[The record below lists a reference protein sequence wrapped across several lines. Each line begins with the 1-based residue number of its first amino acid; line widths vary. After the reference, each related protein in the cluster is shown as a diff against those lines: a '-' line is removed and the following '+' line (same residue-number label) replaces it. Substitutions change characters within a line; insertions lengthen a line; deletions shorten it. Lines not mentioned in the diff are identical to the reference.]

1 MLQGS
6 AVGLEGLHN
15 AEHEA
20 EIKADQEKF
29 EKRAGVLTY
38 VGQSCLDDDTSKCV
52 CVRMRACVA
61 CTHVL
66 CVFMCMCVCTCVDVH
81 ACVFVCVCVCTPV
94 CVYMCLCFCVG
105 GYMYVEQHAT

>member
-1 MLQGS
+1 MKGTDKFSILCNTHTSIQLCVVKGS

-38 VGQSCLDDDTSKCV
+38 VGQSCLDDDSSKC
-52 CVRMRACVA
+52 
-61 CTHVL
+61 
-66 CVFMCMCVCTCVDVH
+66 
-81 ACVFVCVCVCTPV
+81 
-94 CVYMCLCFCVG
+94 
-105 GYMYVEQHAT
+105 